1 MVLRASLPAS
11 ADKTPRVREIAPAIA
26 QVASQQQRMK
36 DCNTQ
41 ASGMT
46 GDTRKQ
52 FMSSCLSG
60 ATETKGPH
68 CTNGKPCGNPCI
80 AKDKVCHK

>member
-1 MVLRASLPAS
+1 MKKYLIAVAMIAMLAVPAS
-11 ADKTPRVREIAPAIA
+11 AQIT
-26 QVASQQQRMK
+26 SQQQRMK

-60 ATETKGPH
+60 AAAETKGPH
-68 CTNGKPCGNPCI
+68 CVNGKPCGNSCI